1 MVFLKLIFYIL
12 LFVLIKIGDS
22 VYSVL
27 ELAVL
32 LILMPFKLLVFVFKK
47 AQKKLFLKKKKNKK
61 QKVSQV
67 RDTMSLSK
75 TYVFKTFKE
84 TTVFVF
90 KLLIKSISTVQIISA
105 RVLYLIIKFISFI
118 LLLFVFPARLLKRKL
133 KSKHIAKELKE
144 QNIVV
149 KNQPSFLFKLKY
161 IAFGSTIALVFFFLP
176 ATFFLF
182 ISDLPKLS
190 NLTFNHIPKTTK
202 ILDRNGNLLFEIY
215 SDENRTIVPLKKIP
229 KNLIDATIA
238 IEDKD
243 FYKHSGFD
251 LRAIAR
257 AIYVNTKNGK
267 TQGGSTITQQ
277 LVKSALLT
285 PEPTVIRKV
294 RELVLAFWAER
305 KYTKNQ
311 ILEFYFNFVPY
322 GGTAWGV
329 EAASNVYFG
338 KDVSN
343 LTLAESAYIAGLP
356 QAPSEYGPYVGD
368 GKNGKNR
375 QREVLNAMVSEKYI
389 TKQQA
394 EKAFQE
400 KLSFV
405 SSRIPIKAPH
415 FVMYVKELLVRKYG
429 LFEVERG
436 GLQVTTTLD
445 IKSQEMVQN
454 IVTDEVF
461 KDQNLGIGNGAAL
474 ITSPKNGDILA
485 MVGSKDYFDIDN
497 DGNVNLTTS
506 LRQPG
511 SAIKLI
517 TYALALSKGYT
528 EATILDDLPL
538 TVYYPGSPSY
548 TPVNYDGAFHGRV
561 PLRIAFANSFNIPA
575 VRVAQKLGVSEIVY
589 FAKKMGITT
598 WKDASNYG
606 LSITLGAAEVS
617 MTDLSTAYGVIA
629 NGGQRVDLNP
639 ILEVKDS
646 EGKILEKKEVLPV
659 SVIDQGIA
667 FIISDILSDSKA
679 RSIEFGT
686 NTPLII
692 PNQYVSVKT
701 GTTDN
706 KRDNWTIGFTPDY
719 LVATWVGNNNNAP
732 MSQALASGIT
742 GAAPMWNQIMTKML
756 EGKASYQPVVP
767 DGVVKKPCFG
777 YSAYFIKGTEE
788 KVLCRIITPTP
799 PPKQ

>member
-1 MVFLKLIFYIL
+1 MAFFKFIFYIV
-12 LFVLIKIGDS
+12 LFLLIKIGDF
-22 VYSVL
+22 VYTVL
-27 ELAVL
+27 EFVAI
-32 LILMPFKLLVFVFKK
+32 LIFTPFKQGVIILKK
-47 AQKKLFLKKKKNKK
+47 AQKQLFSGSKKIKK
-61 QKVSQV
+61 QKTLKK
-67 RDTMSLSK
+67 R
-75 TYVFKTFKE
+75 E
-84 TTVFVF
+84 T
-90 KLLIKSISTVQIISA
+90 KA
-105 RVLYLIIKFISFI
+105 
-118 LLLFVFPARLLKRKL
+118 
-133 KSKHIAKELKE
+133 
-144 QNIVV
+144 QNIIEES
-149 KNQPSFLFKLKY
+149 KSLFFLKLKY
-161 IAFGSTIALVFFFLP
+161 IALGGIIALLFFFLP

-190 NLTFNHIPKTTK
+190 NLSFDYIPKTTK
-202 ILDRNGNLLFEIY
+202 ILDRNGKLLFEIY
-215 SDENRTIVPLKKIP
+215 SDENRTIIPLAKIP
-229 KNLIDATIA
+229 KNLADATIA

-257 AIYVNTKNGK
+257 AIYVDIRKGQL
-267 TQGGSTITQQ
+267 QGGSTITQQ

-285 PEPTVIRKV
+285 PEPTLIRKV

-338 KDVSN
+338 KDVGS
-343 LTLAESAYIAGLP
+343 LTLSESAYIAGLP

-389 TKQQA
+389 TEQQA

-400 KLSFV
+400 KLVFV
-405 SSRIPIKAPH
+405 SSNVPIRAPH
-415 FVMYVKELLVRKYG
+415 FVMYVKELLVKKYG
-429 LFEVERG
+429 LLEVERG
-436 GLQVTTTLD
+436 GLRVTTTLD
-445 IKSQEMVQN
+445 IKKQEIAQN
-454 IVTDEVF
+454 IVANEVF

-474 ITSPKNGDILA
+474 ITNPKNGDILA
-485 MVGSKDYFDIDN
+485 MVGSKDYFDTGS

-511 SAIKLI
+511 SAIKII

-528 EATILDDLPL
+528 EATILDDLPI
-538 TVYYPGSPSY
+538 TIYSPGGPSY

-561 PLRIAFANSFNIPA
+561 PLRIAFANSFNVPA
-575 VRVAQKLGVSEIVY
+575 VRVAQKIGVGEIVD
-589 FAKKMGITT
+589 FAKKMGITS

-617 MTDLSTAYGVIA
+617 MTDLSSAYGVIA

-646 EGKILEKKEVLPV
+646 EGKVLEKKEVLPV
-659 SVIDQGIA
+659 EVIDPGIA

-692 PNQYVSVKT
+692 PNQRVSVKT

-719 LVATWVGNNNNAP
+719 LVATWVGNNDNTP
-732 MSQALASGIT
+732 MDQSLASGIT

-756 EGKASYQPVVP
+756 EGRPSYQPVVP
-767 DGVVKKPCFG
+767 DDVIQKPCFG
-777 YSAYFIKGTEE
+777 YNAYFIKGTENTA
-788 KVLCRIITPTP
+788 LCRIITPSP
-799 PPKQ
+799 SPKQ